1 MNFRKIRT
9 VVLAFMIVLT
19 SMIVLI
25 FMLPLANAMGLEQ
38 GSGAV
43 EGVKEMDIEKFESAH
58 IGNVDS
64 IEKGLYLYGNTCLFC
79 HGSKGIGSRAPT
91 LIEGGFK
98 PDGNYSNED
107 FINTIRF
114 GRAGTIM
121 GSFSTTLTQTEMWQ
135 IMAYLRDQAAQVD
148 RAKKQ

>member
-1 MNFRKIRT
+1 MNFRKIRI
-9 VVLAFMIVLT
+9 VVLAFMVVLT

-25 FMLPLANAMGLEQ
+25 FMLPLANAIA
-38 GSGAV
+38 SDAV
-43 EGVKEMDIEKFESAH
+43 EGVKEMDIEKFENAH

-121 GSFSTTLTQTEMWQ
+121 GSFNTTLTQTEMWQ
-135 IMAYLRDQAAQVD
+135 IMAYLRDQAAQVE

>member
-1 MNFRKIRT
+1 MNFRKIRI

-25 FMLPLANAMGLEQ
+25 FMLPLANAIGPA
-38 GSGAV
+38 AV

-98 PDGNYSNED
+98 PGGNYSNED

-121 GSFSTTLTQTEMWQ
+121 GSFNTSLTQTEMWQ
-135 IMAYLRDQAAQVD
+135 IMAYLRDQAAQVE